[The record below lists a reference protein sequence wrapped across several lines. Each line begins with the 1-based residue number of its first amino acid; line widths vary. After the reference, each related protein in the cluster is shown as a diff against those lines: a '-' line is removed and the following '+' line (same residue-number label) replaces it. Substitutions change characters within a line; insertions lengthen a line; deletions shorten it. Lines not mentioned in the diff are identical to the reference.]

1 MRASRRVNQFRL
13 APGGR
18 EDSIFSRVGVSSRS
32 GAVHCCM
39 RASTLALGFVIVL
52 SGDQCPERKSK
63 AMAIVLGPNDVV
75 LGKRLFKNT
84 KNQLATHG

>member
-1 MRASRRVNQFRL
+1 
-13 APGGR
+13 
-18 EDSIFSRVGVSSRS
+18 
-32 GAVHCCM
+32 M